1 MNRHAMAAATPGHR
15 PRAATPISGNPQSG
29 LHLADAPPAVVA
41 DSLTVLVGPV
51 IYAGGSR
58 VFPQTGRWF
67 TDAGAVEP

>member
-1 MNRHAMAAATPGHR
+1 MNRHAMAAETPGHR

-58 VFPQTGRWF
+58 VSRKPDAGF